1 MRKIVLIQIT
11 VFFTVLSVL
20 PAFAEYQDKYAVIEG
35 LIAEAIRNNPE
46 LRSFESRIDAYEQR
60 PSQERAL
67 DDPRLKLAFLNL
79 PTDSFR
85 FDQEAMTQKFIQVMQ
100 KIPYPGKRDLKG
112 DIAEKDIAIA
122 TAEFDE
128 KRNSLIRQIKVLYNN
143 LLYLDLALKITG
155 ETRILLAE
163 FIKTAE
169 TGYAAGKGEQ
179 REILKARIELSR
191 IIKRIIALE
200 QKRATTTAYMN
211 TLLSRH
217 LQKEF
222 HVTGSL
228 DQTPLVFTF
237 QELQKIAE
245 ENRPVL
251 RGMKQKIEQ
260 SRLAIDLA
268 EKEYYPDM
276 DFGMSYG
283 QRDDSDTDHRPD
295 FVSASVTINI
305 PLWHETKERRKVSE
319 KRAQQ
324 RQAEEQF
331 NSLRNS
337 IDYRLKEL
345 LSKIDMHNQDIE
357 LIKTGF
363 IPQSTLSLE
372 SAMSG
377 YRVNKVDFLTLINN
391 QINLYNY
398 RIDYYRAIA
407 DRENSITELEEAV
420 GRRLF

>member
-1 MRKIVLIQIT
+1 VRKILLIQIIIFLT
-11 VFFTVLSVL
+11 ALSVL
-20 PAFAEYQDKYAVIEG
+20 PAYAEYKNKYAVIEN
-35 LIAEAIRNNPE
+35 LIAEAIRNNPD
-46 LRSFESRIDAYEQR
+46 LRSFENRIEAYEQR

-79 PTDSFR
+79 PADSFR
-85 FDQEAMTQKFIQVMQ
+85 FDQEAMTQKYIQVMQ

-128 KRNSLIRQIKVLYNN
+128 KKNSLIRQINVMYNT
-143 LLYLDLALKITG
+143 LLFLDMALKVTG
-155 ETRILLAE
+155 DTRTLLAE

-169 TGYAAGKGEQ
+169 TGYAAGKGGQ
-179 REILKARIELSR
+179 QDILKARMELSR
-191 IIKRIIALE
+191 IIKRMIALE
-200 QKRATTTAYMN
+200 QKRESTTAYMN
-211 TLLSRH
+211 TLLSRP
-217 LQKEF
+217 LQNEF
-222 HVTGSL
+222 HVTGDL

-237 QELQKIAE
+237 EELKKIAE

-251 RGMKQKIEQ
+251 RGIRQKIEQ

-283 QRDDSDTDHRPD
+283 QRDDSATDDRPD
-295 FVSASVTINI
+295 FISASVTINI
-305 PLWHETKERRKVSE
+305 PLWYKTKERRKVSE
-319 KRAQQ
+319 KKAQQ

-345 LSKIDMHNQDIE
+345 LSEIDMHHQDIE

-363 IPQSTLSLE
+363 IPQSTLSFE

-398 RIDYYRAIA
+398 KIDYYRAIA
-407 DRENSITELEEAV
+407 DRENSIAELEEAV

>member
-1 MRKIVLIQIT
+1 
-11 VFFTVLSVL
+11 
-20 PAFAEYQDKYAVIEG
+20 
-35 LIAEAIRNNPE
+35 
-46 LRSFESRIDAYEQR
+46 
-60 PSQERAL
+60 
-67 DDPRLKLAFLNL
+67 
-79 PTDSFR
+79 
-85 FDQEAMTQKFIQVMQ
+85 
-100 KIPYPGKRDLKG
+100 
-112 DIAEKDIAIA
+112 
-122 TAEFDE
+122 
-128 KRNSLIRQIKVLYNN
+128 
-143 LLYLDLALKITG
+143 
-155 ETRILLAE
+155 
-163 FIKTAE
+163 
-169 TGYAAGKGEQ
+169 
-179 REILKARIELSR
+179 
-191 IIKRIIALE
+191 
-200 QKRATTTAYMN
+200 
-211 TLLSRH
+211 
-217 LQKEF
+217 
-222 HVTGSL
+222 
-228 DQTPLVFTF
+228 
-237 QELQKIAE
+237 
-245 ENRPVL
+245 
-251 RGMKQKIEQ
+251 
-260 SRLAIDLA
+260 
-268 EKEYYPDM
+268 M
-276 DFGMSYG
+276 DFGVSYG

-295 FVSASVTINI
+295 FVSAAVTINI